1 MTNTIV
7 ALDIETTGLN
17 PESDSITE
25 IGAVRFKGNRVEDEW
40 HSLINPGQR
49 IPSHITRLTGITD
62 AMVRNA
68 PNIHEVLDDLAYFV
82 GDAPVLGHNVRF
94 DLSFL
99 KKYGIL
105 RDNEPLDTYEMAAV
119 LMPNAGRY
127 SLGALGQALGI
138 PLPATHRAMD
148 DARVTQKVFTR
159 LYDAALTLPIEILAE
174 IVRLGNDVENWLGYG
189 VFFEA
194 QRARSREVVP
204 ARKTRG
210 GFFEPLLKDGHPK
223 DFPPLT
229 PVEHPTPL
237 DVEEVASILE
247 YGGEFSQFFDQFE
260 QRPEQVEMLRSV
272 TRALSEGQHLMV
284 EAGTGVGK
292 SYAYLIPAALWAM
305 QNDLRV
311 VISTNTINLQDQ
323 LINKDVPDLQEALN
337 IDLFAT
343 VLKGRSN
350 YLCPRRMENL
360 RKRGPETPEEMRVLA
375 KILVWLHQGGSG
387 DRVDINLNGPLE
399 RAAWARISA
408 SDDGCT
414 TDNCLKHTGGACP
427 FYRARQAAQSAH
439 LIIVNHAL
447 LLADVATGNRVLPEY
462 DYLIIDEG
470 HHLESASTN
479 ALSFRATQM
488 DFIRLLREVGSY
500 RSGSSQLSGIL
511 GRLLSL
517 LHDSVTPSEYAAFN
531 QLVERASDHAFQLE
545 SLVRGFFETIDH
557 FLFEQREGQPVGPY
571 AQQVRILSGTRVQPA
586 WLEVEVSWEDA
597 HKSAV
602 ALLGKLEKIAQA
614 MVDLSEAGFGDIDLL
629 EETYHD
635 VTNIYKRLKEMIESL
650 EALVFDPQ
658 PDGIYW
664 AEIRSSGRGITL
676 QAAPLHIG
684 PLVQK
689 HLWHEK
695 ISIILTS
702 ATLTTAGEFDYL
714 RGRLYAED
722 ADELALG
729 SPFDYENA
737 TLLYIPNNIPEPSD
751 RHGHQ
756 RAVESS
762 LIHLCKTTGGR
773 TLVLFTSY
781 AQLQRTSQA
790 IAPALADEG
799 IIIFEQGEG
808 ASAHSLLESFRDAE
822 RAVLLGTRAFWEGV
836 DIPGDDLSVLV
847 IVKLPFAVPSDPIVA
862 SRSETFEMPFYQY
875 TVPEAIL
882 EFRQGF
888 GRLIRT
894 ESDRGVAVILDRR
907 VLTKSYGR
915 LFLDSLPQ
923 CTQRVGPLQDL
934 PREAEKWLNL

>member
-1 MTNTIV
+1 MTFTIV

-17 PESDSITE
+17 PENDGITE
-25 IGAVRFKGNRVEDEW
+25 IGAIRFKGERIEDEW

-49 IPSHITRLTGITD
+49 IPAYITRLTGITD

-68 PNIHEVLDDLAYFV
+68 PTIHEVLEDLAYFV

-99 KKYGIL
+99 KLHGIL
-105 RDNEPLDTYEMAAV
+105 RENEPLDTYEMAAV
-119 LMPNAGRY
+119 LLPNAGRY
-127 SLGALGQALGI
+127 QLGALGQALGI
-138 PLPATHRAMD
+138 PLPATHRALD
-148 DARVTQKVFTR
+148 DARVTHKVFTR
-159 LYDAALTLPIEILAE
+159 LYDAALKLPIEILAE
-174 IVRLGNDVENWLGYG
+174 IVRLGDDVENWLGYG

-194 QRARSREVVP
+194 LRARSQEVVP
-204 ARKTRG
+204 ARKVRG
-210 GFFEPLLKDGHPK
+210 GFFGPLFEGGHGQ
-223 DFPPLT
+223 DLDPLI

-237 DVEEVASILE
+237 DVEDVASTLE
-247 YGGEFSQFFDQFE
+247 YGGEFSQFFDHFE

-272 TRALSEGQHLMV
+272 THALSESQHLMV

-292 SYAYLIPAALWAM
+292 SYAYLIPAALWSM
-305 QNDLRV
+305 QNGLRV

-323 LINKDVPDLQEALN
+323 LINKDIPDVQEALD

-343 VLKGRSN
+343 VLKGRAN
-350 YLCPRRMENL
+350 YLCPRRVENL
-360 RKRGPETPEEMRVLA
+360 LKRGPETPEQMRVLA
-375 KILVWLHQGGSG
+375 KILVWLHQGGTG

-399 RAAWARISA
+399 RAAWTHMSA

-414 TDNCLKHTGGACP
+414 SENCLKHTGGACP
-427 FYRARQAAQSAH
+427 FFRARQAAQSAH
-439 LIIVNHAL
+439 IIIVNHAL

-462 DYLIIDEG
+462 DYLIVDEG

-479 ALSFRATQM
+479 ALSFRATQR

-517 LHDSVTPSEYAAFN
+517 LHDSISPSEYASFN
-531 QLVERASDHAFQLE
+531 HLVERASDHAFQME
-545 SLVRGFFETIDH
+545 SLVRGFFDTIDH

-571 AQQVRILSGTRVQPA
+571 SQQVRILPGTRVQPA
-586 WLEVEVSWEDA
+586 WLEVEMAWEDA
-597 HKSAV
+597 HSTAV
-602 ALLGKLEKIAQA
+602 ALLGKLEQIARA
-614 MVDLSEAGFGDIDLL
+614 MVELSEAGFSDIDSL

-635 VTNIYKRLKEMIESL
+635 VTNAYKRLKEMIESV
-650 EALVFDPQ
+650 EALVFDPK
-658 PDGIYW
+658 PEGIYW
-664 AEIRSSGRGITL
+664 AEVKSSGRGITL

-689 HLWHEK
+689 YLWHEK
-695 ISIILTS
+695 MSIILTS

-722 ADELALG
+722 ANELALG
-729 SPFDYENA
+729 SPFDYENS

-751 RHGHQ
+751 RNGHQ
-756 RAVESS
+756 RAIEGS
-762 LIHLCKTTGGR
+762 LIHLCKMTGGR

-781 AQLQRTSQA
+781 SQLQQTSRA
-790 IAPALADEG
+790 ITPALADQG
-799 IIIFEQGEG
+799 IILFEQGEG
-808 ASAHSLLESFRDAE
+808 ASAHSLLESFRNAD

-836 DIPGDDLSVLV
+836 DIPGEALSILV
-847 IVKLPFAVPSDPIVA
+847 IAKLPFAVPSDPIVA
-862 SRSETFEMPFYQY
+862 SRAETFEEPFYQY
-875 TVPEAIL
+875 NVPEAIL

-888 GRLIRT
+888 GRLIRS

-907 VLTKSYGR
+907 VLSKRYGR
-915 LFLDSLPQ
+915 LFIDSLPQ
-923 CTQRVGPLQDL
+923 CTQRVGPLQNL
-934 PREAEKWLNL
+934 PQEAARWLNL

>member
-210 GFFEPLLKDGHPK
+210 GFFKPLLKDGHPK

-862 SRSETFEMPFYQY
+862 SRSETFEVPFYQY

-894 ESDRGVAVILDRR
+894 ESDRGMAVILDRR

-915 LFLDSLPQ
+915 MFLDSLPQ
-923 CTQRVGPLQDL
+923 CTQQVGPLQDL
-934 PREAEKWLNL
+934 PQEAARWLNI